1 LKNYSLTILF
11 AISCF
16 STFGQSIL
24 SHLVISNNSSKKLFV
39 TQTSYYADTTKSN
52 TSGFIDAYSK
62 SSSSTD
68 TYKQYIRIDIFA
80 LDISSLDTIFSR
92 TVNLVNFDSTRL
104 TIVIIPNQKS
114 HLPTLH
120 PIDRLNI
127 HADNRDIV
135 FKIDDDLEVKTIDNL
150 IVKGLIQSYSNTS
163 VTIKLKNSISTIP
176 MSDIRDIKL
185 CKPGILIS
193 ASFSLF
199 NKCSFYS
206 IDKSLTKTV
215 RQKQVKYSNGYS
227 GWDWR

>member
-1 LKNYSLTILF
+1 MYSLEI
-11 AISCF
+11 
-16 STFGQSIL
+16 
-24 SHLVISNNSSKKLFV
+24 NNTTDKKLFV
-39 TQTSYYADTTKSN
+39 IKTSYNSDTTKTN
-52 TSGFIDAYSK
+52 TTQFLRAKDK

-68 TYKQYIRIDIFA
+68 IYKQYIRLDIFA
-80 LDISSLDTIFSR
+80 LDSSTFDTVFS
-92 TVNLVNFDSTRL
+92 TTINLVNFDSTRL
-104 TIVIIPNQKS
+104 TIVIIPNQIS

-135 FKIDDDLEVKTIDNL
+135 FKIDDNLEVKTRENL

-163 VTIKLKNSISTIP
+163 VTIKHKNSISTIQL
-176 MSDIRDIKL
+176 SDIRDIKL
-185 CKPGILIS
+185 CKPRILIS

-199 NKCSFYS
+199 SKCSFYS
-206 IDKSLTKTV
+206 VDNSLTKTV